1 MIVLSDGA
9 KQFAILVHALC
20 WVHMERSLRRLNGVT
35 AQQRQEIEQVQDSLW
50 AYYLELKA
58 YQEQPTLQDSE
69 RLEARFDEIFGQ
81 RYPHHYGL
89 NLVMQQFCAH
99 KDELM
104 RVLDSPQVPLHNNAA
119 ETDIREYVT
128 RRKISGGTRHDNGR
142 RARDPFTGLNPNC
155 DSSVAD

>member
-1 MIVLSDGA
+1 
-9 KQFAILVHALC
+9 
-20 WVHMERSLRRLNGVT
+20 
-35 AQQRQEIEQVQDSLW
+35 
-50 AYYLELKA
+50 
-58 YQEQPTLQDSE
+58 
-69 RLEARFDEIFGQ
+69 
-81 RYPHHYGL
+81 
-89 NLVMQQFCAH
+89 MQQFCAH